1 PQVNKELEPNPSC
14 FKSDNRPVECVSWN
28 DAQEFCARLSNHT
41 KKPYRLPSE
50 AQWEYACRAG
60 TTTPFYCGETI
71 STDLANYDD
80 YETTGVY
87 QGETTKVGSFKIA
100 NAFGL
105 HDMHG
110 NVWEWC
116 QDDWHDNYEDA
127 PIDGSVWAGLGIGLG
142 NDMKVLRGGS
152 WFSHA
157 DYCRSAYR
165 TYSVADFNGS
175 NIGFRVVRST

>member
-1 PQVNKELEPNPSC
+1 
-14 FKSDNRPVECVSWN
+14 
-28 DAQEFCARLSNHT
+28 
-41 KKPYRLPSE
+41 
-50 AQWEYACRAG
+50 
-60 TTTPFYCGETI
+60 
-71 STDLANYDD
+71 
-80 YETTGVY
+80 
-87 QGETTKVGSFKIA
+87 

-127 PIDGSVWAGLGIGLG
+127 PTDGSVWTGLSTGLS

-165 TYSVADFNGS
+165 TYSVADFNSS